1 MQQYY
6 QIYFDKVTY
15 NYVTSKVFQD
25 LQGTLLESCKIESY
39 IEKQV
44 AGKKL
49 VGVLQDRIFIEK
61 QTRRSAIAGQCHA
74 GHANTSRHAIFLT

>member
-25 LQGTLLESCKIESY
+25 LQGTLSLARLNLTLKSKL
-39 IEKQV
+39 
-44 AGKKL
+44 AGL
-49 VGVLQDRIFIEK
+49 PLQDSVMQDMLIQVGMQF
-61 QTRRSAIAGQCHA
+61 
-74 GHANTSRHAIFLT
+74 F